1 MLTLFYKKNP
11 FAYIHHKY
19 FFRISKQC
27 ITIAFTQ
34 TKYLCMKFQVDKR
47 ERLVIVKLNEE
58 KLLSNLAPQLKSELV
73 ILNNEGFKNIVLDLA
88 DVQYVDSSGLS
99 ALLVGNR
106 LCKESSGTF
115 VLTGLN
121 AHIQK
126 LIKISQLEPILNI
139 VPSINES
146 VDYVM
151 MEELDRDLRT

>member
-1 MLTLFYKKNP
+1 
-11 FAYIHHKY
+11 
-19 FFRISKQC
+19 
-27 ITIAFTQ
+27 
-34 TKYLCMKFQVDKR
+34 MKFQVDKR
-47 ERLVIVKLNEE
+47 DRLVIVKLNED

-73 ILNNEGFKNIVLDLA
+73 ILNNEGFRNIVLDLGE
-88 DVQYVDSSGLS
+88 VQYVDSSGLS

-106 LCKESSGTF
+106 LCKEATGTF

-121 AHIQK
+121 SHILK

-139 VPSINES
+139 VPSLTES

>member
-1 MLTLFYKKNP
+1 
-11 FAYIHHKY
+11 
-19 FFRISKQC
+19 
-27 ITIAFTQ
+27 
-34 TKYLCMKFQVDKR
+34 MKFQVDKR
-47 ERLVIVKLNEE
+47 DRLVIVKLNEE

-73 ILNNEGFKNIVLDLA
+73 ILNNEGFRNIVLDLTE
-88 DVQYVDSSGLS
+88 VQYVDSSGLS

-106 LCKESSGTF
+106 LCKEATGTF

-121 AHIQK
+121 PHIQK

-139 VPSINES
+139 VGSLNES

>member
-1 MLTLFYKKNP
+1 
-11 FAYIHHKY
+11 
-19 FFRISKQC
+19 
-27 ITIAFTQ
+27 
-34 TKYLCMKFQVDKR
+34 MKFQVDKR
-47 ERLVIVKLNEE
+47 DRLVIVKLNED
-58 KLLSNLAPQLKSELV
+58 KLLSNLAPQLKSEMV

-106 LCKESSGTF
+106 LCKEASGTF

-121 AHIQK
+121 AHILK

-151 MEELDRDLRT
+151 MEELDRDLKS

>member
-1 MLTLFYKKNP
+1 
-11 FAYIHHKY
+11 
-19 FFRISKQC
+19 
-27 ITIAFTQ
+27 
-34 TKYLCMKFQVDKR
+34 MKFQVDKR
-47 ERLVIVKLNEE
+47 DRLVIVKLNED
-58 KLLSNLAPQLKSELV
+58 KLLSNLAPQLKSEMV

-106 LCKESSGTF
+106 LCKEASGTF

-121 AHIQK
+121 FHIQK

-151 MEELDRDLRT
+151 MEELDRDLTS

>member
-1 MLTLFYKKNP
+1 
-11 FAYIHHKY
+11 
-19 FFRISKQC
+19 
-27 ITIAFTQ
+27 
-34 TKYLCMKFQVDKR
+34 MKFQVDKR
-47 ERLVIVKLNEE
+47 DRLVIVKLNED
-58 KLLSNLAPQLKSELV
+58 KLLSNLAPQLKSEMV

-106 LCKESSGTF
+106 LCKEASGTF

-121 AHIQK
+121 AHILK

-139 VPSINES
+139 VPSISES

-151 MEELDRDLRT
+151 MEELDRDLKS

>member
-1 MLTLFYKKNP
+1 
-11 FAYIHHKY
+11 
-19 FFRISKQC
+19 
-27 ITIAFTQ
+27 
-34 TKYLCMKFQVDKR
+34 MKFQVDKR
-47 ERLVIVKLNEE
+47 DRLVIVKLNEE

-73 ILNNEGFKNIVLDLA
+73 IINNEGFKNIVLDLT

-106 LCKESSGTF
+106 LCKEAGGTF

-121 AHIQK
+121 ALIQK

-139 VPSINES
+139 VPSVTES

>member
-1 MLTLFYKKNP
+1 
-11 FAYIHHKY
+11 
-19 FFRISKQC
+19 
-27 ITIAFTQ
+27 
-34 TKYLCMKFQVDKR
+34 MKFQVDKR
-47 ERLVIVKLNEE
+47 ERLVIVKLNED

-106 LCKESSGTF
+106 LCKETGGTF

-121 AHIQK
+121 GHIQK

-139 VPSINES
+139 VPSASES
-146 VDYVM
+146 VDYIM
-151 MEELDRDLRT
+151 MEELDRDLRS

>member
-1 MLTLFYKKNP
+1 
-11 FAYIHHKY
+11 
-19 FFRISKQC
+19 
-27 ITIAFTQ
+27 
-34 TKYLCMKFQVDKR
+34 MKFQVDKR
-47 ERLVIVKLNEE
+47 DRLVIVRLNEE

-73 ILNNEGFKNIVLDLA
+73 ILNNEGFRNIVLDLA

-106 LCKESSGTF
+106 LCKEASGTF

-121 AHIQK
+121 PHIQK

-139 VPSINES
+139 VPSLNES